1 MTQAL
6 NVVTHARAQRAITAV
21 QGADDV
27 DVLSDTLRVVRLAGA
42 LFLNARLRG
51 RWSVLSPPAD
61 ELALYLGLPTNC
73 VALFHMLVE
82 GECWIALDGHG
93 PVHLSAGD
101 VIIFPRADQHVLGST
116 LSTRPLP
123 IGMFLPPGPLEGIA
137 RIEEGHA
144 GEVTR
149 FVCGYLHC
157 DQRFNPLIGALPGLL
172 VVRTDDQTRQ
182 VNAPAPPG
190 ERALAAGRAAGVLP
204 VATGDWLATT
214 LRHAV
219 EEAESLRPGHAVML
233 ARLTEILFVEVL
245 RRYMQQLPSAQ
256 RGWLAGVR
264 DPVVGQTLRL
274 LHAHPERPWTVEE
287 LAAEVAVAR
296 STLADRFTLLVGEP
310 PMRYLAAWRIQLAQ
324 SLLRQSRTSVA
335 EVALRVGYESEAAF
349 NRAYKRHVGQPPATW
364 RASSA

>member
-1 MTQAL
+1 MTQAPKL
-6 NVVTHARAQRAITAV
+6 LTREPGSRTDQAAQA
-21 QGADDV
+21 ADAV

-42 LFLNARLRG
+42 LFLNAHLRAP
-51 RWSVLSPPAD
+51 WAVLSPPAD
-61 ELALYLGLPTNC
+61 QLALYLGLPTDC
-73 VALFHMLVE
+73 VALFHILVE
-82 GECWIALDGHG
+82 GECWIALEGHS

-116 LSTRPLP
+116 LSVRPLP
-123 IGMFLPPGPLEGIA
+123 IGTFLPPGPLEGIA
-137 RIEEGHA
+137 RIEEGRSGA
-144 GEVTR
+144 VTR

-157 DQRFNPLIGALPGLL
+157 DQRFNPLIGALPALLL
-172 VVRTDDQTRQ
+172 VVRTDDRTGQAS
-182 VNAPAPPG
+182 APDPAQ
-190 ERALAAGRAAGVLP
+190 ERALALVPGILP
-204 VATGDWLATT
+204 IDGGDWLATT

-245 RRYMQQLPSAQ
+245 RRFMQQLPAAQ
-256 RGWLAGVR
+256 RGWLAAVR

-274 LHAHPERPWTVEE
+274 LHAHPERAWTVEE
-287 LAAEVAVAR
+287 LATAVAVAR

-349 NRAYKRHVGQPPATW
+349 NRAFKRHVGQPPAAW
-364 RASSA
+364 RASVA